1 MMSAPEEI
9 RHDGARCAIWRDAP
23 SWAGARTAAVG
34 RFVAEDAA
42 SGAALLDAVTAK
54 LAAEGF
60 QAAIGPMDGD
70 TWRNYRLVAESDGSP
85 PFLMEPRSGPHDLA
99 AFAAAGF
106 EAISRYASARA
117 SVEAVI
123 AAEPRALGDAFVVRP
138 WDGTRAEEL
147 VLRLFDLSK
156 AEFAR
161 AAFFKP
167 IARDAFLELYR
178 PVMAAVDPRLV
189 LFAFDQSGDIA
200 GFLFGFP
207 DRLEGPNPK
216 TAVLKTYAS
225 AAHGAGRALANAF
238 HRAIADLGYTQV
250 VHALMH
256 ERNASLRRSGQ
267 YGATAFRRYALMGRR
282 LA

>member
-1 MMSAPEEI
+1 MSIAPEEF
-9 RHDGARCAIWRDAP
+9 RRQGARCAIWRDAP
-23 SWAGARTAAVG
+23 SWASAKTAAIG
-34 RFVAEDAA
+34 RFVADHEEA
-42 SGAALLDAVTAK
+42 GAALLDAVAAK
-54 LAAEGF
+54 LAGEGF
-60 QAAIGPMDGD
+60 EALIGPMDGD
-70 TWRNYRLVAESDGSP
+70 TWHSYRLIAESDGSP
-85 PFLMEPRSGPHDLA
+85 PFLMEPRSGPHDLR
-99 AFAAAGF
+99 AFTAAGF
-106 EAISRYASARA
+106 APIQRYVSARA
-117 SVEAVI
+117 SVAAVL
-123 AAEPRALGDAFVVRP
+123 AAEPPALGQAFVVRP

-167 IARDAFLELYR
+167 ITREAFLDLYR

-189 LFAFDQSGDIA
+189 LFAFDRRGEIA

-207 DRLEGPNPK
+207 DRLEGENPK

-238 HRAIADLGYTQV
+238 HRAIAELGYTQV
-250 VHALMH
+250 IHALMH

-267 YGATAFRRYALMGRR
+267 YGATAFRRYALMGRK